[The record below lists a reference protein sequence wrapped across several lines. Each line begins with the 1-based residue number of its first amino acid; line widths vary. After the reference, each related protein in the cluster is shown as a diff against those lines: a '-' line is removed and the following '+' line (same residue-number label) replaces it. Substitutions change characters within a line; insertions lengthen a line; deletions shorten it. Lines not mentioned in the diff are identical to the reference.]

1 MTTNNTSINISRE
14 NVSGKCDL
22 KCAYNF
28 RYTQSSLIA
37 KNDGIMISLTTDK
50 SKVTPVLYNSQKY
63 TVDKIIIVSPSI
75 HIFDGSKAK
84 AEILINHVPELGG
97 NQLVVGI
104 PIIESTDS
112 STASNLLTEIIKG
125 VSNGA
130 PAKGETTNLN
140 ITGFTLNSIVPKK
153 PFYSY
158 SASTKNDKNDYII
171 YDILDGITLNNKTL
185 TSLKEIIK
193 EFPVPTPGDKL
204 FYNEKGPNQS
214 TVGDGIYIS
223 CQPTGSSEEEIDVE
237 TSKNTSSHD
246 LFSFDSETGKIIL
259 QIFLSSLIFL
269 IVFGLLG
276 YAYSYL
282 TGNTIQMPS
291 LPSLGK
297 FKST

>member
-1 MTTNNTSINISRE
+1 
-14 NVSGKCDL
+14 
-22 KCAYNF
+22 
-28 RYTQSSLIA
+28 
-37 KNDGIMISLTTDK
+37 
-50 SKVTPVLYNSQKY
+50 
-63 TVDKIIIVSPSI
+63 
-75 HIFDGSKAK
+75 
-84 AEILINHVPELGG
+84 
-97 NQLVVGI
+97 
-104 PIIESTDS
+104 
-112 STASNLLTEIIKG
+112 
-125 VSNGA
+125 
-130 PAKGETTNLN
+130 LN

-158 SASTKNDKNDYII
+158 TASTKNDKNDYII

-204 FYNEKGPNQS
+204 FYNQKGPNQS
-214 TVGDGIYIS
+214 KVGDGIYIS

-259 QIFLSSLIFL
+259 QIFISALIFL

-276 YAYSYL
+276 YAYSSL

>member
-14 NVSGKCDL
+14 NVSGNCDL

-37 KNDGIMISLTTDK
+37 KNDGVMISLTGDK
-50 SKVTPVLYNSQKY
+50 SNVTPVLYNSQKY

-84 AEILINHVPELGG
+84 AEILINHVPQLGG

-130 PAKGETTNLN
+130 PSKGETTNLN
-140 ITGFTLNSIVPKK
+140 ISGFTLNSIVPKK

-158 SASTKNDKNDYII
+158 TSTIKNDKNDYII
-171 YDILDGITLNNKTL
+171 YDILDGITLNNKIL
-185 TSLKEIIK
+185 TRLKEIIR
-193 EFPVPTPGDKL
+193 EFPIPTPGDKL
-204 FYNEKGPNQS
+204 FYNQKGPNQS
-214 TVGDGIYIS
+214 KVGDGIYIS

-237 TSKNTSSHD
+237 TSKDTSSHD

-276 YAYSYL
+276 YAYSSL

-291 LPSLGK
+291 LPKLSK